1 MGGARDSCSGRGPA
15 AFVRAL
21 LLFVLIG
28 AAVAGPG
35 VRAANL
41 SIGVSAEINA
51 LDPHL
56 APVQPNINVA
66 WHVFDA
72 LTRVDE
78 RARLV
83 PGLAESWR
91 AVDATTWEFKLRR
104 GVKFHDG
111 SELTAEDVVFSLE
124 RPTSPAL
131 AAGGYASFVRPI
143 VAKEIVDPYTLRLK
157 TATPYGVLPH
167 DEHSIF
173 IVSKRAALNA
183 TSEDFNTGKAM
194 IGTGPYRLVRFARG
208 DRVELARFDGYWD
221 AKPAWDRVTLRVM
234 PADPV
239 RTAALLAGD
248 VDLIEHVPTADI
260 ARLKANA
267 AVRVAQTVSWRTIFL
282 HLDQRSAAAITTK
295 AGAALPANPLVDRR
309 VRRALSMAIN
319 RDALV
324 ERVMQGLAVQ
334 AANLVSPPVF
344 GHNPAL
350 KPEPYDPE
358 GARKL
363 LAEAGYPEG
372 FALTLGAPNN
382 RYVNDEQIA
391 QAVAQMFA
399 RIGVQARVETVP
411 FSVYLPRA
419 RKGEFPVAMLGWGS
433 FAGDLALRSLVA
445 GVDPKRG
452 YGAWNWS
459 GYANPQVD
467 RLVEQALASVVA
479 ADRETRAR
487 EAAAVAMGDYA
498 VVPLHHQIVSWAMK
512 RGFSYTARTDEFT
525 FAHHVQPAK

>member
-1 MGGARDSCSGRGPA
+1 MAARRMLRGLAAAALLCGFAGTPA
-15 AFVRAL
+15 A
-21 LLFVLIG
+21 
-28 AAVAGPG
+28 AAT
-35 VRAANL
+35 L
-41 SIGVSAEINA
+41 TIGVSAEISG

-56 APVQPNINVA
+56 VPVQPNINVS

-78 RARLV
+78 RTRLQ

-91 AVDATTWEFKLRR
+91 AVDPLTWEFRLRR

-111 SELTAEDVVFSLE
+111 SELTAEDVVYSLE
-124 RPTSPAL
+124 RPLSPAN
-131 AAGGYASFVRPI
+131 AAGGYASFVRAI
-143 VAKEIVDPYTLRLK
+143 VGKEIVDRYTVRLK
-157 TATPYGVLPH
+157 TAAPYGVLPH
-167 DEHSIF
+167 DLNSIF
-173 IVSKRAALNA
+173 IVSKRAAENA
-183 TSEDFNTGKAM
+183 TAEDFNSGKAM
-194 IGTGPYRLVRFARG
+194 IGTGPYRFVRFARG

-234 PADPV
+234 PSDPV

-248 VDLIEHVPTADI
+248 VDLIEHVPTADV
-260 ARLKANA
+260 ARLKGNA
-267 AVRVAQTVSWRTIFL
+267 QLRLAQTVSWRTIFL
-282 HLDQRSAAAITTK
+282 HVGQTAGPIPGITSK
-295 AGAALPANPLVDRR
+295 SGAPLPANPLADRR
-309 VRRALSMAIN
+309 VRRALSMAIH

-324 ERVMQGLAVQ
+324 GKVMQGLAVP

-344 GHNPAL
+344 GHNAAL
-350 KPEPYDPE
+350 VPERYDPE

-363 LAEAGYPEG
+363 LAEAGYPDG
-372 FALTLGAPNN
+372 FNLLLGAPNN

-391 QAVAQMFA
+391 QAVAQMLA
-399 RIGVQARVETVP
+399 RIGIAAKVEAVP

-445 GVDPKRG
+445 GADPKKG

-467 RLVEQALASVVA
+467 RLIEQALGSVVEA
-479 ADRETRAR
+479 QREAHAR
-487 EAAAVAMGDYA
+487 EAAAAAMADQA
-498 VVPLHHQIVSWAMK
+498 VVPLHHQIVTWAMK
-512 RGFSYTARTDEFT
+512 RGLAYVPRTDEFT
-525 FAHHVQPAK
+525 FAHHVKPAP